1 MRDAMIL
8 VDAKELIELRRLQQA
23 VLVLCNPDRWTP
35 ERTEAW
41 RAITG
46 KEQSRYVD
54 LYEMAKEIDN
64 EQE

>member
-46 KEQSRYVD
+46 KE
-54 LYEMAKEIDN
+54 
-64 EQE
+64 